1 MALAAGWATCRNR
14 SKETSRRAGL
24 VEGRAFDER
33 SANETANAQALKPQP
48 AGSTGAPLQ
57 RRIVGLQRTAGNRAV
72 SRLLARPGGRT
83 LSRWTKLGTVSW
95 DVKWGDKLYHG
106 ATVHAWAGSKSE
118 WSSVLGNLD
127 DEDEYDENLKGFLW
141 VANDPGFVAGARK
154 NHPSASQ
161 PGFHDFYHNYRS
173 TIVRAPTVAERLAFL
188 EALYE
193 KGEAL
198 DLWHGGAMEGGPW
211 IIQADSDIATF
222 IRQNQG
228 IYLEARARAGHAI
241 PSDHIKA
248 VADQGG
254 KQATMAIILNA
265 GASAFKGVDLIAAGA
280 GHGDQLVQNAGHAIR
295 YALEAHDARV
305 AFEKKLVGFIF
316 DTVWGVIPGG
326 GTLSSVAKDVLK
338 TGLKEGLDAAMTQ
351 DAPKKQAEAIL
362 LKFVKSCND
371 LKASGELDDVRSRL
385 AITTFEAAMR

>member
-1 MALAAGWATCRNR
+1 MAD
-14 SKETSRRAGL
+14 
-24 VEGRAFDER
+24 RAFDDQ
-33 SANETANAQALKPQP
+33 SANETANEQVLKPQN
-48 AGSTGAPLQ
+48 AGFADLARHGGAPAAMAALSSGHGGATLQ
-57 RRIVGLQRTAGNRAV
+57 RKVVGLQRTAGNRAV
-72 SRLLARPGGRT
+72 SRMLVPRGERK

-95 DVKWGDKLYHG
+95 DVKWGDKIYHG
-106 ATVHAWAGSKSE
+106 ATVDAWTGSKSE
-118 WSSVLGNLD
+118 WSGVLGNLD

-141 VANDPGFVAGARK
+141 VANDPGWVAGARQ
-154 NHPSASQ
+154 NHPSARQ
-161 PGFHDFYHNYRS
+161 PGFQDFYQNYRS
-173 TIVRAPTVAERLAFL
+173 TIARAPTVADRLAFL

-193 KGEAL
+193 KGDSL

-211 IIQADSDIATF
+211 IIQADRDIATF
-222 IRQNQG
+222 IRDNQG

-248 VADQGG
+248 VASQGG
-254 KQATMAIILNA
+254 RETTMAIILNA

-280 GHGDQLVQNAGHAIR
+280 GHGDQLIQNSGHAIR
-295 YALEAHDARV
+295 YALEEHDARV
-305 AFEKKLVGFIF
+305 AFEKKIVGFMF
-316 DTVWGVIPGG
+316 DTVWGMIPGG

-338 TGLKEGLDAAMTQ
+338 TGLKEGMDAAMSE

-362 LKFVKSCND
+362 LKFVKACND